1 MPFFSLIIPV
11 YNGAAHLPTCLQAVQ
26 ASSFTDWELIV
37 VDDGS
42 TDDSVVIAQQL
53 GARVL
58 LTNGRY
64 GPAAARNL
72 GAREANGR
80 YLFFTDSDCQL
91 HLDTLQQAAN
101 ILCENSDLAAL
112 IGTYDDTP
120 AAPNFLSQYK
130 NLFHHFIHQTSQPG
144 ARTFWTGCGAIKREV
159 FLRLGGFDARRYPR
173 PSVEDIELGYRLV
186 EQGDKIRLVATVQV
200 KHLKQWQWY
209 TLLRS
214 DIFDRA
220 IPWAQLLR
228 EQGTMTADLN
238 LQWPHRVSA
247 LVVLLLLVT
256 VAAMPLYSWSYLLI
270 VIWIVILLG
279 LNWKLYHFFN
289 KQRGLFFTMRAIL
302 WHWFYYFY
310 SSVAFILGSM
320 LAQRRK

>member
-11 YNGAAHLPTCLQAVQ
+11 YNGAAHLPTCLRAVQ

-42 TDDSVVIAQQL
+42 TDDSAAIAQQL
-53 GARVL
+53 GARL
-58 LTNGRY
+58 LTMNGRS

-72 GAREANGR
+72 GAGEADGR

-91 HLDTLQQAAN
+91 LPDTLQQAAHVLWAN
-101 ILCENSDLAAL
+101 PDLDAL
-112 IGTYDDTP
+112 IGAYDNSP
-120 AAPNFLSQYK
+120 AASNFLSQYK
-130 NLFHHFIHQTSQPG
+130 NLFHHYIHRTSQPG
-144 ARTFWTGCGAIKREV
+144 ARTFWAGCGAINRDV
-159 FLRLGGFDARRYPR
+159 FLRLGGFDARRYQR
-173 PSVEDIELGYRLV
+173 PCIEDIELGYRLV
-186 EQGDKIRLVATVQV
+186 EQGGKIRLDATVQV
-200 KHLKQWQWY
+200 KHLKQWQWH

-228 EQGTMTADLN
+228 EQGAITADLN
-238 LQWPHRVSA
+238 LQWSHRISA
-247 LVVLLLLVT
+247 LVVLMLLASVT
-256 VAAMPLYSWSYLLI
+256 AVPLYSWSYPLI
-270 VIWIVILLG
+270 VIWVVILLG
-279 LNWKLYHFFN
+279 LNRKLYHFFF
-289 KQRGLFFTMRAIL
+289 KQCGLFFTIRAIL

-320 LAQRRK
+320 LAHR